1 MPANPTTPPSG
12 TYSSTCDTDSS
23 WDGTFSYNST
33 SKAIS
38 YTRDTAPVG
47 PFSATN
53 QDNGN
58 AINFSIDD
66 GTDTMHFVSNTFA
79 WKGTNAEYTGTCNEE
94 DGGAGENG
102 WTATQT
108 S

>member
-1 MPANPTTPPSG
+1 MPTNPSTPPSG
-12 TYSSTCDTDSS
+12 NYSSQGDTDSS
-23 WDGTFSYNST
+23 WDGTFTYNST
-33 SKAIS
+33 TKAIS
-38 YTRDTAPVG
+38 YTRNNAPLG

-58 AINFSIDD
+58 ALNFTIND
-66 GTDTMHFVSNTFA
+66 GVEIAHFVGNTFA
-79 WKGTNAEYTGTCNEE
+79 WKGDKAQYKGKWNVEHREAE
-94 DGGAGENG
+94 DG